1 MQADSEFNALIEMTS
16 EELRRQNHA
25 RKTGEPQLEHSHC
38 LIAVCQQSLELDH
51 RLRIDSEAVVGTL
64 DLYSAHAPAG
74 QVLIGMCLVCLGTHQ
89 TFEHVL
95 YCCLIGRRCMYAQV
109 VHVFN

>member
-25 RKTGEPQLEHSHC
+25 RKTGEPQTLHSHC
-38 LIAVCQQSLELDH
+38 LIAVCQQGPDLQLDQ
-51 RLRIDSEAVVGTL
+51 RLAIGPEAVVGTL

-74 QVLIGMCLVCLGTHQ
+74 QVLIGMSMEICHSHQEGQNTDVCASDPWLH
-89 TFEHVL
+89 L
-95 YCCLIGRRCMYAQV
+95 SR
-109 VHVFN
+109 

>member
-25 RKTGEPQLEHSHC
+25 RKMGEPQTIHSHC
-38 LIAVCQQSLELDH
+38 LIAICQQRLNLQLDQ
-51 RLRIDSEAVVGTL
+51 RLKVGSEAVVGTL

-74 QVLIGMCLVCLGTHQ
+74 QVLIGTCTHCCLVTMTWHLSI
-89 TFEHVL
+89 
-95 YCCLIGRRCMYAQV
+95 CCTQAALLAR
-109 VHVFN
+109 N